1 MLGCFWRV
9 AAPRADPCPSAVHAQ
24 ATFSTHVATPVPYA
38 SPMQEWQRAARSIVR
53 LLVGV
58 VLVLFILIASV
69 VVAVNLMF
77 PGPTAAQVAAMGAG
91 DRLVPLITSLRDGD
105 TVDLVRALDVR
116 WDRAVLM
123 EAYMQGDEMNGVLGF
138 DWYHSDDWSGGDESQ
153 RRLAFVSGHT
163 VVADLRLSYETFR
176 MDAAIDSFDASDPVF
191 VARRDESGVVFLY
204 RP

>member
-1 MLGCFWRV
+1 MSVGS
-9 AAPRADPCPSAVHAQ
+9 PRPG
-24 ATFSTHVATPVPYA
+24 TFSTHVATPVSYA

-138 DWYHSDDWSGGDESQ
+138 DW
-153 RRLAFVSGHT
+153 
-163 VVADLRLSYETFR
+163 
-176 MDAAIDSFDASDPVF
+176 M
-191 VARRDESGVVFLY
+191 
-204 RP
+204 